1 MNDNTGDGE
10 RLSALLW
17 RAARASTRFYQ
28 AQLTDF
34 DLTPRQATAILS
46 LVETPG
52 VTLGTLAEALRADQ
66 ATASAVVDRLLAAEL
81 VKRETD
87 PADRRRARLYAT
99 EKALM
104 IAEQVAEAR
113 RRTDDMIEDVLGL
126 GDPSGQRI
134 GQPQA
139 GHDAGQEEGNVGG
152 ATVSMSVFEYGYGTL
167 ESPLLEGE
175 MPEPEFRYNGSVE
188 VRIGIG

>member
-1 MNDNTGDGE
+1 VNDSPADGE

-28 AQLTDF
+28 AQLTEF

-46 LVETPG
+46 LIETPG

-81 VKRETD
+81 VRRETD

-99 EKALM
+99 KKALL

-113 RRTDDMIEDVLGL
+113 RRTDDLIEDVLGRQASKEL
-126 GDPSGQRI
+126 KKVLTRLSERLEQNALPVPSGSS
-134 GQPQA
+134 A
-139 GHDAGQEEGNVGG
+139 
-152 ATVSMSVFEYGYGTL
+152 
-167 ESPLLEGE
+167 
-175 MPEPEFRYNGSVE
+175 
-188 VRIGIG
+188 